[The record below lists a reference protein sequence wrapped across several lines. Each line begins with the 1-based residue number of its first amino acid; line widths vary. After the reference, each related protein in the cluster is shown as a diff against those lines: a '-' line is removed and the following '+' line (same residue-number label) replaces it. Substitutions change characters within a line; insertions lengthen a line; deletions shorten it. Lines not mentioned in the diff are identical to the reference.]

1 MKKTRNDVIGSCFPV
16 FTLLLFSLYTK
27 CSSCLLISAGHKFDI
42 YWNLFF
48 RASVIV
54 AIMSSDGIIG
64 SDGTRTS
71 IPVDTLSLKRELTG
85 TGSDI
90 PNAARSG

>member
-1 MKKTRNDVIGSCFPV
+1 MNKD
-16 FTLLLFSLYTK
+16 
-27 CSSCLLISAGHKFDI
+27 CL
-42 YWNLFF
+42 
-48 RASVIV
+48 ASVIV

-85 TGSDI
+85 TSSDI
-90 PNAARSG
+90 PNAAPSG